1 MNLWSL
7 KESPTQIGRPEPPAS
22 PWSLFGSR
30 ASRSIPSSPKELL
43 APLFGSSA
51 FWLVCLLSLGC
62 TLVRETFNTW
72 TPTYFTQVV
81 GLSNARAAKLSALFP
96 LFGGASV
103 LLAGHLS
110 DRLGR
115 QGRAT
120 VIFGG
125 LLLAAIALFI
135 LGHLQPG

>member
-1 MNLWSL
+1 M
-7 KESPTQIGRPEPPAS
+7 
-22 PWSLFGSR
+22 
-30 ASRSIPSSPKELL
+30 
-43 APLFGSSA
+43 
-51 FWLVCLLSLGC
+51 
-62 TLVRETFNTW
+62 RETFNTW